1 MTVRVIVVTVSMVE
15 VIVSVTVVAKVM
27 VWAAVVKAL
36 IIDVLVDVDFIVV
49 VIVLGFV
56 VSASYS
62 VNEPSDTTVD
72 LFINELTGVMLSV
85 LTNIGI
91 GVMADVNANAFE
103 FLVSTP

>member
-1 MTVRVIVVTVSMVE
+1 MVE

-36 IIDVLVDVDFIVV
+36 VIDVLADVDFIVV

-91 GVMADVNANAFE
+91 RVSAGVNAKALAVVITALAFP
-103 FLVSTP
+103 VSTL